1 MSASWPHESFFF
13 LSPLIYNYLDI
24 HNQAQVIFTQH
35 TRIPE
40 GSSHLYVWKWVDW
53 TSEEAAEPREWWHR
67 RWWVKEVSGNLPSH
81 TCCSWRDP
89 ILSEERLQC
98 LGRGKGKGRRELKRM
113 HFFLS
118 ALITAR
124 GPPTNFWG
132 SPTRG
137 SLFGTMGTSKAHVL
151 STHLSPH
158 CCQHFPFFFFF

>member
-40 GSSHLYVWKWVDW
+40 GSSHLYIWKWVDW
-53 TSEEAAEPREWWHR
+53 TSEEAAEPREWWHRLWQSCWQR

-89 ILSEERLQC
+89 LLSLRRDCSAWGEGREREEENWRECISFYLPWIQQEVRQQTSGAPQLEDHC
-98 LGRGKGKGRRELKRM
+98 SGR
-113 HFFLS
+113 
-118 ALITAR
+118 
-124 GPPTNFWG
+124 W
-132 SPTRG
+132 
-137 SLFGTMGTSKAHVL
+137 AH
-151 STHLSPH
+151 PKPM
-158 CCQHFPFFFFF
+158 C